1 MSPVGPLPP
10 QVYWRRRAAAV
21 GAAVLVVVL
30 LVWLVTAMT
39 GGSDPQASA
48 LATRSSAPSTTAPST
63 TTATTPA
70 PTTAAPTTT
79 AAPATTTAAAPAV
92 AACPDASIGVSAQV
106 AAPSYPVGE
115 LPVFRILV
123 SNTGATPCTRDLDA
137 GLQSVTVYAADGTTR
152 VWSSNDCFPGR
163 STDAPT
169 LAPGT
174 TTTYSVKWSGTTSE
188 PTCTADR
195 TPVAA
200 GVYQVVVSL
209 GTLTSPPVPF
219 TLTAA

>member
-21 GAAVLVVVL
+21 GTAVLVVVL

-39 GGSDPQASA
+39 GGSDPRAAALVTGSTAPATNSA
-48 LATRSSAPSTTAPST
+48 TTPST
-63 TTATTPA
+63 TTTRAPTPTTP
-70 PTTAAPTTT
+70 P
-79 AAPATTTAAAPAV
+79 APASAPTTAAAPAV
-92 AACPDASIGVSAQV
+92 PACPDASIGLRAQV

-137 GLQSVTVYAADGTTR
+137 ALQSATVYAADGTTR

-163 STDAPT
+163 STDSPT
-169 LAPGT
+169 LTPGKT
-174 TTTYSVKWSGTTSE
+174 TTFSVKWSRTTSE

-195 TPVAA
+195 APVAA
-200 GVYQVVVSL
+200 GAYQVVVSL
-209 GTLTSPPVPF
+209 GTLTSAPAPF